1 MANSIINYEMLWQ
14 EIGRYAKKAGR
25 ASTKP
30 MLLLYYVMTSKD
42 TPKSDK
48 ILIASAISYVVFP
61 IDILSSK
68 RLPIIGWLDEIVS
81 LTVAYQKVSKHI
93 TPEMETKAEVLLDKW
108 FPIYTPYIEIM

>member
-14 EIGRYAKKAGR
+14 EIGMYAKKVGR

-30 MLLLYYVMTSKD
+30 LLLLYYVMTSKD

-93 TPEMETKAEVLLDKW
+93 TPEMETKAEDLLDKW

>member
-1 MANSIINYEMLWQ
+1 MANSIINYEMLWH
-14 EIGRYAKKAGR
+14 EIGMYAKKVGR

-30 MLLLYYVMTSKD
+30 LLLLYYVMTSKD

-93 TPEMETKAEVLLDKW
+93 TPEMETKAEALLDKW
-108 FPIYTPYIEIM
+108 VPIYTPYIEIM

>member
-14 EIGRYAKKAGR
+14 EIGMYAKKVGR

-30 MLLLYYVMTSKD
+30 LLLLYYVMTSKD
-42 TPKSDK
+42 TPKNDK

-81 LTVAYQKVSKHI
+81 LTVVYQKVSKHI